1 LSDAEVA
8 ECGGLSGNFDHP
20 NTRRRPD
27 VVSALVIG
35 GGRPRVGSE
44 HVDLLEEYRKATFF
58 FESGDP
64 LGAARLLEPIV
75 EAEPQN
81 AAVRQLLARAY
92 FNSAQLNGA
101 EAQLRALIEH
111 DPSDHYAHHVLGRTL
126 ERAGRFREALPH
138 LRLAAAMKQHAD
150 YADAVRRVEE
160 WLGKPS
166 LGS

>member
-1 LSDAEVA
+1 M
-8 ECGGLSGNFDHP
+8 N
-20 NTRRRPD
+20 
-27 VVSALVIG
+27 
-35 GGRPRVGSE
+35 
-44 HVDLLEEYRKATFF
+44 LLEEYRRATFF

-138 LRLAAAMKQHAD
+138 LRLAAAMHQQGD
-150 YADAVRRVEE
+150 YTEALRRVET
-160 WLGKPS
+160 WLGKNDGGTADGGI
-166 LGS
+166 GSQA

>member
-1 LSDAEVA
+1 M
-8 ECGGLSGNFDHP
+8 
-20 NTRRRPD
+20 
-27 VVSALVIG
+27 
-35 GGRPRVGSE
+35 
-44 HVDLLEEYRKATFF
+44 HVDLLEEYRRATYF

-75 EAEPQN
+75 EAEPRN
-81 AAVRQLLARAY
+81 AAARQLLARAY

-138 LRLAAAMKQHAD
+138 LRLAAAMKQSAD
-150 YADAVRRVEE
+150 YEEAVRRAEE
-160 WLGKPS
+160 WLGKSSSGRSS
-166 LGS
+166 LES